1 MELRLPQHPTNT
13 PTNSSFIYYAKPG
26 KGLYN
31 NFFSTNDRGSKIRP
45 TMVEN
50 IVDAIVNN
58 DQQKRKEKWIFYFL
72 FAGDVS
78 YMDYS
83 VYPFEEGYSYLINAY
98 PNVKSILLFLL
109 YSLMLKR
116 I

>member
-26 KGLYN
+26 IGLYN

-50 IVDAIVNN
+50 IVDAIVYN
-58 DQQKRKEKWIFYFL
+58 DQQKRKEKWIFT
-72 FAGDVS
+72 
-78 YMDYS
+78 
-83 VYPFEEGYSYLINAY
+83 SYLQGMSLTWI
-98 PNVKSILLFLL
+98 ILYIPLRKDIL
-109 YSLMLKR
+109 